1 MTKTLEGYEE
11 LQKTF
16 NDQLQNKIWKESRN
30 FEHKTFKV
38 GELKLSDIVK
48 FATENDENRA
58 MWCVEMNKK
67 IISKVDNNNSKQHKM
82 TTEKI
87 LKLQSTIV
95 ECEAVIEL
103 QEKNY
108 TVLKNNKDELEKE
121 YDEIINVLKNKV
133 KELTEEINDL
143 KKANKNLFDENCMLD
158 NITN

>member
-1 MTKTLEGYEE
+1 
-11 LQKTF
+11 
-16 NDQLQNKIWKESRN
+16 
-30 FEHKTFKV
+30 
-38 GELKLSDIVK
+38 
-48 FATENDENRA
+48 
-58 MWCVEMNKK
+58 
-67 IISKVDNNNSKQHKM
+67 M

-103 QEKNY
+103 QEKKY

-143 KKANKNLFDENCMLD
+143 QKANKNLFDENCILD
-158 NITN
+158 NTN